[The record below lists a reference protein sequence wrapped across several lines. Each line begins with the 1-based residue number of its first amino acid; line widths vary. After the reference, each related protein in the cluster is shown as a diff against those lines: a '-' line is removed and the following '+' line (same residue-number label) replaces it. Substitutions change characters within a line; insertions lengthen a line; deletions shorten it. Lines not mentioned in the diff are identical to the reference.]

1 MNVLKIIT
9 ASLLLVSFE
18 ARGQPVP
25 APEQET
31 PAQPAAPQ
39 EGADAPATPAPPSQS
54 AAPATYYPEV
64 SDLPLPDEPRARRSA
79 VAPPPAAGEDPV
91 RADHRFVLAGE
102 LGWNGLSGMGVNLM
116 FRPIPLLSVDVG
128 GGLSSVGW
136 KGGARVRANIL
147 ESEWTP
153 TLGAGVIFGSGTSGR
168 SFELT
173 DGAKSVWLHLSP
185 AAFLQFVGGV
195 EYSGRGG
202 FTFLATAGYAVRLQ
216 DNVVIDSGVPTTIHK
231 SAMDLAYGSG
241 MVLSLA
247 FGYAF

>member
-1 MNVLKIIT
+1 MDVKIIT

-18 ARGQPVP
+18 ARGQPLT

-31 PAQPAAPQ
+31 LAQPATPQ
-39 EGADAPATPAPPSQS
+39 EGADAPATPTPPSQS
-54 AAPATYYPEV
+54 AAPATYYPEI
-64 SDLPLPDEPRARRSA
+64 SDLPLPDEPRARPPA
-79 VAPPPAAGEDPV
+79 VAPPPVVGEGPV
-91 RADHRFVLAGE
+91 RADRRFVLAGE
-102 LGWNGLSGMGVNLM
+102 AGWNGLSGMGVNLM
-116 FRPIPLLSVDVG
+116 FRPIPLLSLDMG

-147 ESEWTP
+147 DSEWTP
-153 TLGAGVIFGSGTSGR
+153 TLGAGVIFGSGTSGK

-185 AAFLQFVGGV
+185 AAFLQLVGGV

-202 FTFLATAGYAVRLQ
+202 FTFLATVGYAVRLQ
-216 DNVVIDSGVPTTIHK
+216 DNVVIDSGVPTTLHK
-231 SAMDLAYGSG
+231 SAMDLAYGSSL
-241 MVLSLA
+241 VLSLT